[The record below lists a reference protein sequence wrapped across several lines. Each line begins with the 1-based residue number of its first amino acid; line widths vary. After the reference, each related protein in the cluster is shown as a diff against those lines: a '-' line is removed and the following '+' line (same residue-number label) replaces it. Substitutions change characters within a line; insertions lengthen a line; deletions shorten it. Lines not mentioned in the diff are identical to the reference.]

1 VAFLL
6 RFLGLSSEGEA
17 AVERDD
23 DSGVV
28 RRIAAQLER
37 LDPAAARYL
46 AAFAYVLARVANAD
60 LNISKTETEAMQ
72 EILESKASLAPEE
85 AALVVEIAKSQSR
98 LLGGTEN
105 YTVTREYRNLST
117 RQQRAGLLDSLY
129 AVAAADGTVSGDE
142 SAEIV
147 KIAEELG
154 FLPEERN
161 AIRARYREFLS
172 EFQS

>member
-1 VAFLL
+1 MAFLL

-17 AVERDD
+17 AVDRDD

-37 LDPAAARYL
+37 LDPETARYL

-98 LLGGTEN
+98 LLGFSLLSRRRPVQPGT
-105 YTVTREYRNLST
+105 TCRVLRR
-117 RQQRAGLLDSLY
+117 D
-129 AVAAADGTVSGDE
+129 AVG
-142 SAEIV
+142 
-147 KIAEELG
+147 
-154 FLPEERN
+154 R
-161 AIRARYREFLS
+161 S
-172 EFQS
+172 EHID